1 MGESVSGVGVLDKAI
16 TILGV
21 LESGPMSLNELAE
34 ATLLPRATA
43 HRLALALERHLLLDR
58 DELGRFLLGPGL
70 VRLGRV
76 ASRSPRRS
84 LVDAAAPV
92 LTQLRDRTGES
103 AQLYVRSG
111 DTRVCLAS
119 LESLHSLRT
128 IVAVG
133 ATLPMDRGS
142 AGKALAADAGVL
154 RRGWAQSVEERERGV
169 ASVSAPIIVD
179 GEVAAAV
186 SVSGP
191 IERTTR
197 QPGRR
202 YALAVTEAARA
213 IETALSAPISPS
225 RPRRVSGPAPL
236 S

>member
-1 MGESVSGVGVLDKAI
+1 VGVLDKAVG
-16 TILGV
+16 ILGA
-21 LESGPMSLNELAE
+21 LETGPRSLNELVA
-34 ATLLPRATA
+34 ATSLPRATA

-58 DELGRFLLGPGL
+58 DDSGRFVLGPAL

-76 ASRSPRRS
+76 AGDGPRRS

-92 LTQLRDRTGES
+92 LLDLRDQTGES

-119 LESLHSLRT
+119 LESPHSLRT

-142 AGKALAADAGVL
+142 AAKVL
-154 RRGWAQSVEERERGV
+154 SGEGRVLEQGWAESVEERERGV
-169 ASVSAPIIVD
+169 ASVSAPVVVD
-179 GEVAAAV
+179 GEIAAAV

-202 YALAVTEAARA
+202 YARAVRDAARA
-213 IETALSAPISPS
+213 IEAALGQPV
-225 RPRRVSGPAPL
+225 RPRLAASLPTQRTPGS
-236 S
+236 